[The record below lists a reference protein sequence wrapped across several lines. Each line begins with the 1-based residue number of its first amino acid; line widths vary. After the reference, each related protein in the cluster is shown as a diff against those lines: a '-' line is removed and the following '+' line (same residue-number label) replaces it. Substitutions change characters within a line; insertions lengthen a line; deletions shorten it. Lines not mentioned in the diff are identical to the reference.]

1 MQSRAIGNEYRT
13 TLVCVDTYDQQV
25 MAGRI
30 YNPFCAGLHFHSTI
44 DFLEQMEELLNEM
57 GCPQPFM
64 SGRRFSGPPGR
75 TPAPHGEEYLPEGEC
90 ATFTVRVIF
99 RQNASW
105 QGSLTWLEGE
115 KEANFRSVLELLR
128 LMDSVLSENALKP
141 KSVSIG

>member
-1 MQSRAIGNEYRT
+1 MQSRVIGNEYRT

-30 YNPFCAGLHFHSTI
+30 YNPFCEGLHFHSTI
-44 DFLEQMEELLNEM
+44 DFLVQMEKLLNEM

-64 SGRRFSGPPGR
+64 SARRFSRPPGS
-75 TPAPHGEEYLPEGEC
+75 TPPSPSEKCLHECEC

-105 QGSLTWLEGE
+105 QGSLAWLEGE
-115 KEANFRSVLELLR
+115 MEENFRSVLELLR
-128 LMDSVLSENALKP
+128 LMDSVLSENTLKS
-141 KSVSIG
+141 KNVSIG